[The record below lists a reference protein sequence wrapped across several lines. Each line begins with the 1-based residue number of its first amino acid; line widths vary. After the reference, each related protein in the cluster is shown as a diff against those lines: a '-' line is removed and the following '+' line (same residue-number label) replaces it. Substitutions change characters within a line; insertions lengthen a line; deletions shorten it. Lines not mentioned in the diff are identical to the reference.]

1 MIIFTFP
8 YSCTQTEAD
17 KHKCCREMWM
27 KAEGMRVEETRKES
41 EGERDKVNV
50 RRKEE
55 VEEDGCNSTGRR
67 GKKGGNEKQLA
78 VHGPLP
84 MSEDSSLGVGWGGLR
99 TLSPCPALYSP
110 GYCSQ
115 INAASYPSQS
125 AWLSRP

>member
-1 MIIFTFP
+1 
-8 YSCTQTEAD
+8 
-17 KHKCCREMWM
+17 
-27 KAEGMRVEETRKES
+27 MRVEEKRKES
-41 EGERDKVNV
+41 EGESDKVNV

-84 MSEDSSLGVGWGGLR
+84 MQRRLLPGGRMGGGLR